1 MFGRNANYHI
11 GDVSQLSANDISHDN
26 VSLISRFSAF
36 HRSPDSLR
44 AANRGIDNEIDRWAP
59 ARSSR
64 SSEFIEA
71 TNLSC
76 FHLCVLCAL
85 FLFLSYRLLDA
96 LDSRHEAQRLF
107 LFIFLCHPSPSFH
120 VETLSGRHL
129 YLITCREV
137 SHSLSARWIRDKVA
151 Q

>member
-11 GDVSQLSANDISHDN
+11 GDVSQLPANDINHDN
-26 VSLISRFSAF
+26 VSLISRFSGF
-36 HRSPDSLR
+36 YRSPDSLR
-44 AANRGIDNEIDRWAP
+44 AANRGLDNEIDRW

-76 FHLCVLCAL
+76 FQLCVLCAL
-85 FLFLSYRLLDA
+85 FLFLSCRLLDA
-96 LDSRHEAQRLF
+96 LDSRHEAQRPF
-107 LFIFLCHPSPSFH
+107 LFIFLCHPSLSFH

-137 SHSLSARWIRDKVA
+137 SHSLSAHWIRDKVA